1 MTNQTSILSSGQ
13 PAPNQKAELN
23 LADLDAVSGGCRT
36 SKAKSDMSSKW
47 SSTLDGI
54 AQNLK

>member
-1 MTNQTSILSSGQ
+1 MTNQTSTRNSDKRG
-13 PAPNQKAELN
+13 PNQKAELN
-23 LADLDAVSGGCRT
+23 LADLDTVSGGCRT
-36 SKAKSDMSSKW
+36 SKAKSDVSSKW

>member
-1 MTNQTSILSSGQ
+1 MTNPTSILNSDQ
-13 PAPNQKAELN
+13 RAPNQKAELN

-36 SKAKSDMSSKW
+36 SRAHSDMSAKW
-47 SSTLDGI
+47 SQTLDGI

>member
-1 MTNQTSILSSGQ
+1 MIHQTSILNSDKR
-13 PAPNQKAELN
+13 APNQKVELN
-23 LADLDAVSGGCRT
+23 LADLDAVSGCRT
-36 SKAKSDMSSKW
+36 SKAQSDMSSKW